1 MTQDVE
7 DCNEVRLVGRVS
19 TEPVAKQLPS
29 GDTVWVFRLVVRR
42 PEGHGSRQ
50 GVDVLE
56 CSVWG
61 ARLQASQASRS
72 RRVTS
77 PGRGLG
83 WNDVAFSGSRR
94 PGRTTASTS
103 SRVGAGSSSARA
115 PRRRASSIASSAS
128 WW

>member
-50 GVDVLE
+50 SVDVLE

-61 ARLQASQASRS
+61 ARLQRSVSGWSEGDRVELEGAVRRRFYRAGQATASRVEIEV
-72 RRVTS
+72 RR
-77 PGRGLG
+77 GRL
-83 WNDVAFSGSRR
+83 
-94 PGRTTASTS
+94 
-103 SRVGAGSSSARA
+103 
-115 PRRRASSIASSAS
+115 RRRAAAA
-128 WW
+128 